1 MADTA
6 TITKIVNSFASALV
20 GVCKNL
26 GISAVLDKSEI
37 SPETKAPNNRAA
49 ALIGFVT
56 STVNGTIGLL
66 ADEQAFGE
74 IVTTMSGGAVN
85 PDFNDS
91 LVMSAFGELTNMI
104 SGQAFIKFNEKEI
117 SITPPQLLTG
127 EFIVAVPSAED
138 AVRSFTIPF
147 KLDTG
152 SKLYLV
158 LALNA

>member
-1 MADTA
+1 MVDTA
-6 TITKIVNSFASALV
+6 TITKIVNNFAGALI

-74 IVTTMSGGAVN
+74 IVTTCRSSSPCSVCYS
-85 PDFNDS
+85 S
-91 LVMSAFGELTNMI
+91 LIYALDRLKDKGLLGRLS
-104 SGQAFIKFNEKEI
+104 EKRENQI
-117 SITPPQLLTG
+117 GTG
-127 EFIVAVPSAED
+127 I
-138 AVRSFTIPF
+138 
-147 KLDTG
+147 
-152 SKLYLV
+152 
-158 LALNA
+158 